1 MTIERQHEDTE
12 IHELVGKPCDALIA
26 VQPAGDPSSI
36 LIMYLRVGD
45 HWHRFFLDAGL
56 LFWQEGPAPDAED
69 DVDADH
75 VYADVGERTGAAG
88 LVLQGIQMR
97 EKRLR
102 IRFDG
107 GLQIELVEDG
117 DTVRLTHSGLAG
129 IAAPR

>member
-36 LIMYLRVGD
+36 LIMYLRVG
-45 HWHRFFLDAGL
+45 
-56 LFWQEGPAPDAED
+56 
-69 DVDADH
+69 
-75 VYADVGERTGAAG
+75 AAG

-97 EKRLR
+97 EKRFR

-117 DTVRLTHSGLAG
+117 DTVWLTHSGPAG
-129 IAAPR
+129 IAAPH